1 VHDEA
6 PLALDQDRHR
16 DRPEAPIGLE
26 GLGFVELEDAVELLA
41 GHARLVEEL
50 QVSAEQAQAVLD
62 GLARRPERSRRLAH
76 RHLRY
81 EVDEDLVLEGW
92 LAQAVVEP
100 KALRGE
106 APAAGA
112 ALEALDDAAVAAARE
127 EAAAAPGERRHRGR
141 TRDSRTSDSAAAGRS
156 WSGSGRVPE

>member
-1 VHDEA
+1 MRA
-6 PLALDQDRHR
+6 WWKS
-16 DRPEAPIGLE
+16 
-26 GLGFVELEDAVELLA
+26 F
-41 GHARLVEEL
+41 
-50 QVSAEQAQAVLD
+50 QVRTEQAQAVLD
-62 GLARRPERSRRLAH
+62 GLARRAQSPRRLAH

-112 ALEALDDAAVAAARE
+112 ALEALDDAAVTAARE
-127 EAAAAPGERRHRGR
+127 EAAAAPGERGTGDERGTIGLR
-141 TRDSRTSDSAAAGRS
+141 AARRLEGHGQAPAGSMETSASLTTLGMRDGRRISGAFPAARRKS
-156 WSGSGRVPE
+156 